1 VLISNENLMKK
12 NHLFLAVIVLFA
24 VFLNACSK
32 NEGKALHQLTYK
44 VSGNV
49 TVPITV
55 QYTPTI
61 TDPNE
66 TDFSDYIYEETI
78 TSLPWEKTV
87 SLHEYASGGGLSV
100 SVGDAVPGTSLT
112 LKIFEG
118 SEEKA
123 TKTVI
128 VNENGW
134 INDGLLNYYFPGF
147 N

>member
-1 VLISNENLMKK
+1 M
-12 NHLFLAVIVLFA
+12 
-24 VFLNACSK
+24 
-32 NEGKALHQLTYK
+32 
-44 VSGNV
+44 
-49 TVPITV
+49 PITV

-147 N
+147 NM

>member
-1 VLISNENLMKK
+1 MKR
-12 NHLFLAVIVLFA
+12 NQLFLAVIALFA
-24 VFLNACSK
+24 VVLLNACSK
-32 NEGKALHQLTYK
+32 NEGRGLRKLTYK
-44 VSGNV
+44 VSGDV
-49 TVPITV
+49 TVPVTV

-66 TDFSDYIYEETI
+66 TDFSDYNYEETI

-87 SLHEYASGGGLSV
+87 SLHQYASGGGLSV
-100 SVGDAVPGTSLT
+100 SVEDAVPGTSLT

-123 TKTVI
+123 TKTVV

-134 INDGLLNYYFPGF
+134 IDNGLLNYYFPEF
-147 N
+147 NM

>member
-1 VLISNENLMKK
+1 MKR
-12 NHLFLAVIVLFA
+12 NQLFLAVIALFA
-24 VFLNACSK
+24 VVLLNACSK
-32 NEGKALHQLTYK
+32 NEGKGLRKLTYK
-44 VSGNV
+44 VSGDV
-49 TVPITV
+49 TVPVTV

-66 TDFSDYIYEETI
+66 TDFSDYNYEETI

-87 SLHEYASGGGLSV
+87 SLHQYASGGGLSV
-100 SVGDAVPGTSLT
+100 SVEDAVPGTSLT

-123 TKTVI
+123 TKTVV

-134 INDGLLNYYFPGF
+134 IDNGLLNYYFPEF
-147 N
+147 NM

>member
-1 VLISNENLMKK
+1 MKR
-12 NHLFLAVIVLFA
+12 NQLFLAVIALFA
-24 VFLNACSK
+24 VVLLNACSK
-32 NEGKALHQLTYK
+32 NEGKGLRKLTYK
-44 VSGNV
+44 VSGDV
-49 TVPITV
+49 TVPVTV

-66 TDFSDYIYEETI
+66 TDFSDYNYEETI

-87 SLHEYASGGGLSV
+87 SLHQYASGGGLSV
-100 SVGDAVPGTSLT
+100 SVEDAIPGTSLI

-123 TKTVI
+123 TKTVV

-134 INDGLLNYYFPGF
+134 IDNGLLNYYFPEF
-147 N
+147 NM

>member
-1 VLISNENLMKK
+1 MKR
-12 NHLFLAVIVLFA
+12 NQLFLAVIALFA
-24 VFLNACSK
+24 VVLLNACSK
-32 NEGKALHQLTYK
+32 NEGKGLRKLTYK

-49 TVPITV
+49 MVPVTV

-66 TDFSDYIYEETI
+66 TDFSDYNYEETI

-87 SLHEYASGGGLSV
+87 SLHQYASGGGLSV
-100 SVGDAVPGTSLT
+100 SVEDAVPGTSLT

-123 TKTVI
+123 TKTVV

-134 INDGLLNYYFPGF
+134 IDNGLLNYYFPEF
-147 N
+147 NM